1 MNTKNICPEC
11 GKAVTQE
18 GLQGLC
24 PECMIKVGVAP
35 QTAEF
40 GPEGTQLVQ
49 PSSAPV
55 PSAEELGRLLP
66 QFEILECLGRGG
78 MGVVYKAR
86 QPKLDR
92 FVALKILLPERR
104 GGGQFGERF
113 AREARALARLNHP
126 DIVAVHDFGEA
137 GGYAYLVMEYVDG
150 LSLRQLLQRGK
161 LAPEE
166 ALVIVPKI
174 CAALQFAHQQ
184 GVVHRDIKPENI
196 LLDKQGQVKIA
207 DFGIAKILAP
217 GAQDLSLT
225 GGKDVVGTPHYM
237 APEQLEQPTKVDHR
251 ADIFSLGVVFYEM
264 LTGELPLGNFQPPSR
279 KVQVD
284 VRLDEVVLHALEKE
298 PGRRYQHASQVK
310 TAVETIAHSAPPPVE
325 AAPRPSQPDLWKRLQ
340 ARLWPALVGRR
351 QGQRVINWP
360 AVAMRGLRGGFAGLM
375 GGIVGGFSFA
385 MTTQPSRGLAFGLGV
400 FLVGC
405 MAACF
410 ILTIRIL
417 RGFACP
423 LEMLPELDRL
433 PQPAGEPAIGA
444 SSAPPVKEASPK
456 LPVAM
461 WFAVIMLGLMV
472 LAKLVAVPFVGAKV
486 LIGAGLSAV
495 LLAGLVMRARWA
507 YVLVLAG
514 SAYGVFHTAAQ
525 GALPAGFDSTM
536 LQSQVGR
543 LLMAL
548 LTLLLDALVFV
559 PVLLSTG
566 WFFPADYPEDKRR
579 RWLWATAGAAALAML
594 AGLFSPMRLPTSAL
608 TGISEAISSA
618 RRQSSSFLARLPQGE
633 IELLAVS
640 CHPSDNQAWWRPDG
654 SPWQG
659 GPLALQRSHT
669 KVEADQIGREFVIR
683 LAGLP
688 AEASEPFWQLDPF
701 GRWAAGEVSQ
711 LGQPTRDLRGI
722 SASLPNSARTL
733 TLKVGVAM
741 GAWETVAQT
750 KPNHSGRSEV
760 SRQARKWTV
769 SFLQSEEVN
778 GSASIAVNHTVKEW
792 EVRVVAVDTNGK
804 VWATAGSQLN
814 YAANGSAGTTATFA
828 GLPLAQV
835 KEFRFQVR
843 PCHWVEFRNVA
854 LNPATQNELSAQPAE
869 FGPVLE
875 RVVPFSA
882 PCAMKYLQFR
892 TGDIFAI
899 GDGPGDTSDHAKEW
913 RRAEATG
920 GLDASVEGWEDGVHF
935 VGRGCIF
942 IRQQSQRWETLT
954 AKEAVERFKYE
965 PFLQGVLEI
974 PKKDLPATYL
984 FKTARGQCGVLH
996 IIGLTDDQQG
1006 WNRLSVNL
1014 RYKLAGMADAASE
1027 KPSTNR

>member
-35 QTAEF
+35 RTAEF

-55 PSAEELGRLLP
+55 PSAEELGRLFP

-113 AREARALARLNHP
+113 AREARALARLSHP

-137 GGYAYLVMEYVDG
+137 GGYPYLVMEYVDG

-207 DFGIAKILAP
+207 DFGIAKIVAP
-217 GAQDLSLT
+217 GVQDLSLT

-298 PGRRYQHASQVK
+298 PGRRYQHASQV
-310 TAVETIAHSAPPPVE
+310 SAPPPVE

-340 ARLWPALVGRR
+340 ARFWPPLVGRR
-351 QGQRVINWP
+351 QEQRVINWP
-360 AVAMRGLRGGFAGLM
+360 AVAMRGLRGGLAAFM
-375 GGIVGGFSFA
+375 GGTVGGFSFG
-385 MTTQPSRGLAFGLGV
+385 MTTHPSRGLGFGLGV

-405 MAACF
+405 MTVCF

-423 LEMLPELDRL
+423 LEMLRELDSL
-433 PQPAGEPAIGA
+433 PQPAGEPATGA
-444 SSAPPVKEASPK
+444 SSAPPVEEASSK
-456 LPVAM
+456 LPGAM
-461 WFAVIMLGLMV
+461 WFAVIILGLMV
-472 LAKLVAVPFVGAKV
+472 LGKLVAVPFVGAKA
-486 LIGAGLSAV
+486 LISAGLSAV

-507 YVLVLAG
+507 YVLVIAG

-525 GALPAGFDSTM
+525 GALPAGFHSTVF
-536 LQSQVGR
+536 QAQVER

-559 PVLLSTG
+559 PVLLSTS

-579 RWLWATAGAAALAML
+579 RWLWGTAGATTLAIL
-594 AGLFSPMRLPTSAL
+594 AGLFYSVGQPTAGL
-608 TGISEAISSA
+608 AGLSEAA
-618 RRQSSSFLARLPQGE
+618 GPAPLRSSSYLARLPQGE

-640 CHPSDNQAWWRPDG
+640 CHPSDNQPWWRPDG

-659 GPLALQRSHT
+659 EPLALQRSHT

-683 LAGLP
+683 LTGLP
-688 AEASEPFWQLDPF
+688 AEASEPFWQLHPF
-701 GRWAAGEVSQ
+701 GGWAAGEVGQ
-711 LGQPTRDLRGI
+711 LGQPMRDLRGI
-722 SASLPNSARTL
+722 SASLPKSARTV

-750 KPNHSGRSEV
+750 EPHRSGRSEV
-760 SRQARKWTV
+760 RRQAQKWTV
-769 SFLQSEEVN
+769 SCLQSEEVN
-778 GSASIAVNHTVKEW
+778 GSACIAVNHTVKEW
-792 EVRVVAVDTNGK
+792 EVRVVAVDTNGT
-804 VWATAGSQLN
+804 VHATAGSQLN
-814 YAANGSAGTTATFA
+814 CTDGVAGTTASFA

-843 PCHWVEFRNVA
+843 PCHWVEFRNVV
-854 LNPATQNELSAQPAE
+854 LNPAT
-869 FGPVLE
+869 
-875 RVVPFSA
+875 
-882 PCAMKYLQFR
+882 
-892 TGDIFAI
+892 
-899 GDGPGDTSDHAKEW
+899 
-913 RRAEATG
+913 
-920 GLDASVEGWEDGVHF
+920 
-935 VGRGCIF
+935 
-942 IRQQSQRWETLT
+942 
-954 AKEAVERFKYE
+954 
-965 PFLQGVLEI
+965 
-974 PKKDLPATYL
+974 
-984 FKTARGQCGVLH
+984 
-996 IIGLTDDQQG
+996 
-1006 WNRLSVNL
+1006 
-1014 RYKLAGMADAASE
+1014 
-1027 KPSTNR
+1027 